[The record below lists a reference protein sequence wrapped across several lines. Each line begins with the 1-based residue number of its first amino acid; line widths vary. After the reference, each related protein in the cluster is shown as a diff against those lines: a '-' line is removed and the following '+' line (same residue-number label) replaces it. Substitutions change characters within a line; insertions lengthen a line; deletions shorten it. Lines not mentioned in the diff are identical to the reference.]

1 MLHNLFSHFFFLL
14 MDIETIETIS
24 NVTIY
29 FLETTLKW
37 KLLPKALHAHVQVF
51 LQGRYSEV

>member
-1 MLHNLFSHFFFLL
+1 

>member
-1 MLHNLFSHFFFLL
+1 
-14 MDIETIETIS
+14 MDSETIETIS

-37 KLLPKALHAHVQVF
+37 KFLSKALHVHVQVF
-51 LQGRYSEV
+51 L